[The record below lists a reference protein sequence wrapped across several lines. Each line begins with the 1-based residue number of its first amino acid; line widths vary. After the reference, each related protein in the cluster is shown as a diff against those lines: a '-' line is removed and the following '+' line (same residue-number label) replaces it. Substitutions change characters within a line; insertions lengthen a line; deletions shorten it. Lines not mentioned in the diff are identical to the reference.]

1 MNKEKLAI
9 FIKLIDKAI
18 QIAEERR
25 AIMQTPEFYQKGKA
39 AGWFTEEDIKLGKEH
54 LESKYPYVFH
64 YKFLDENIV
73 QGLKFLKKRSE
84 NLEIKE
90 RIMKYPKGQRGNFG
104 FTWGI
109 SDCGHEMWGDSLYD
123 YQIYDACGA
132 VEDYYNN
139 ELE

>member
-25 AIMQTPEFYQKGKA
+25 AIMQTPEFYQKCKA
-39 AGWFTEEDIKLGKEH
+39 AGWFSEEDIKLGKEY
-54 LESKYPYVFH
+54 LENKYPYVFH
-64 YKFLDENIV
+64 YKILDENL
-73 QGLKFLKKRSE
+73 LKNLKILKKQSE
-84 NLEIKE
+84 SYEIE
-90 RIMKYPKGQRGNFG
+90 DDLIKYPKGHRGGMG
-104 FTWGI
+104 FTRGI

-132 VEDYYNN
+132 VEDYYNK